1 MRSHQTADQVSDFTC
16 SFVLHQSLD
25 TGQCW
30 YNSGVEQGT
39 PCWLG
44 RAVLLTGAVSELEAQ
59 VRASEAVDG
68 DGKLEELRP
77 ARTVVVVE
85 DEAPVVYNTGLTAA
99 LEDAVLQGAAEGQRE
114 GAKSENKRKKREK
127 INKKTE
133 RKEDKNQTNQKEEK
147 QEEGRET
154 ADHRPRRGGG
164 GQCCR
169 RRKRGRR
176 R

>member
-1 MRSHQTADQVSDFTC
+1 MRNHQTADQVSDFTF

-30 YNSGVEQGT
+30 YYSGVEQGA
-39 PCWLG
+39 PRWLG
-44 RAVLLTGAVSELEAQ
+44 RVVLLTGAVAELEAQ

-85 DEAPVVYNTGLTAA
+85 DEAPVVNNTGLTAA
-99 LEDAVLQGAAEGQRE
+99 LEDAVLQGAAEGQKE

-133 RKEDKNQTNQKEEK
+133 RKEDKNQTGQKKETTTRRK
-147 QEEGRET
+147 ARRRKRNSRPPTKEG
-154 ADHRPRRGGG
+154 
-164 GQCCR
+164 R
-169 RRKRGRR
+169 RRKRGWRR
-176 R
+176 